1 MEMRFMRLMRI
12 VRNVGSES
20 AGAGEK
26 QDRAMVVVTDVG
38 KKTGEN
44 GTNR

>member
-1 MEMRFMRLMRI
+1 MEMLFMRLMRI
-12 VRNVGSES
+12 VRNVGAKS

-38 KKTGEN
+38 KKTREN
-44 GTNR
+44 RTNR